1 MMSIKEDL
9 EKVLM
14 GLDKIGGVEGS
25 CIASKD
31 GLLIATNISDERH
44 AETIAA
50 MSATMLGAAETAA
63 NELKKGVPDKVI
75 VETKEGKI
83 VASGAGPKALLVV
96 MANSEA
102 RLGLMLME
110 MVKAIEKI
118 KVVIRV

>member
-1 MMSIKEDL
+1 MSIKEDL

-118 KVVIRV
+118 KVVI